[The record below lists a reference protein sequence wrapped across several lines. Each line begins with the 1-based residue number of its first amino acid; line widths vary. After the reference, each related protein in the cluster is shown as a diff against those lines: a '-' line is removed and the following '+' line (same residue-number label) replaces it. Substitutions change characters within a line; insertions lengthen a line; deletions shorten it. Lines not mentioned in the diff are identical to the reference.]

1 MPGASW
7 LPLMFETAA
16 DASAEGGAGEP
27 EPEALGGDEPD
38 YGPDPDA
45 GGEPD
50 YGQMLQ
56 SPEGQQALQQAVME
70 AMQGFQ
76 PEQGYGEPEYGYEQE
91 DPYGMFD
98 PLSPD
103 APQQL
108 AQMFQAQEQRLLQAI
123 QSMPGVGY
131 AAEQQQTSWAN
142 DTFDTIESQVI
153 KGKLPQELREIS
165 IAMAAGSRPPDND
178 PAAAYFR
185 PDQAL
190 TESARGL
197 HALIQRERQQA
208 VQDYINGVA
217 GEPTA
222 GASEP
227 SGSGPGAV
235 RTEAEPTNM
244 REARERWERREGL
257 RD

>member
-16 DASAEGGAGEP
+16 DASAEGGGAEP

-38 YGPDPDA
+38 YGGEPDDSGA
-45 GGEPD
+45 APD

-76 PEQGYGEPEYGYEQE
+76 PEQGYEDPYGYEPE

-98 PLSPD
+98 PLSPE

-108 AQMFQAQEQRLLQAI
+108 AAMFQAQEQRLLQAI

-131 AAEQQQTSWAN
+131 AAEQQQNSWAN
-142 DTFDTIESQVI
+142 STFDQIESQVI
-153 KGKLPQELREIS
+153 KGELPQELREIS

-185 PDQAL
+185 PEQAL

-217 GEPTA
+217 GSPAA

-227 SGSGPGAV
+227 SASGPAAV

-257 RD
+257 RS